1 MTYQQNG
8 QPPFEQL
15 SDWLDWLENT
25 RPEHE
30 MELGLDSI
38 RKVAE
43 RLDLTKPAPF
53 VITVGGTNGKGS
65 TVAILESILSAAGYK
80 VGVYTSPHLHRF
92 NERIKVNGVEASD
105 ESLCASFQK
114 VNDGLGGDWL
124 SYFEFAVLLAVD
136 VFQKEKVDIALME
149 VGLGGRLDATNVIEP
164 DVSVITTVG
173 LDHQDWLGYSIEAIA
188 KEKAGIFRSEKPAIF
203 GGVETPGSIVD
214 QAVRLE
220 SALYRRD
227 KEFELKEESRT
238 WSWKGL
244 NKTGECI
251 EYVDLPMP
259 ALVIDNAATALQAI
273 QFLPDAVSRDA
284 IVEGL
289 KISSLPGRYEKVM
302 EINKRGKKVQA
313 ILDVAHNPQAATK
326 LAERLK
332 ADPVSGKTR
341 ALIGIY
347 KDKDYHGV
355 IESLSEVVDEWVVAD
370 FDSPRAL
377 DKTVLSEA
385 VARYSELLPVI
396 AENVELGFQQLKE
409 VSTSRDR
416 VLVVGSFLMVG
427 AILCGGAEVSPSN

>member
-1 MTYQQNG
+1 MTYQQNS

-30 MELGLDSI
+30 MELGLDRI
-38 RKVAE
+38 RSVAE
-43 RLDLTKPAPF
+43 RLDLLKPAPF

-65 TVAILESILSAAGYK
+65 TVAVLESILLAAGYK
-80 VGVYTSPHLHRF
+80 VGVYTSPHLLKF
-92 NERIKVNGVEASD
+92 NERIKVNSVEASD

-114 VNDGLGGDWL
+114 VNEGRGGEWL

-136 VFQKEKVDIALME
+136 VFQKEKIDIALME

-164 DVSVITTVG
+164 NVSVITTVG

-203 GGVETPGSIVD
+203 GGVEIPSSIVE

-220 SALYRRD
+220 SALYRRE
-227 KEFELKEESRT
+227 KEFMLDEEKSI
-238 WSWKGL
+238 WSWEGMS
-244 NKTGECI
+244 KTGEI
-251 EYVDLPMP
+251 IGFTDLPKP
-259 ALVIDNAATALQAI
+259 NLVIDNAATALQAI
-273 QFLPDAVSRDA
+273 QFLPEEVSRDA

-289 KISSLPGRYEKVM
+289 KESSLPGRYEKIVETNQNGE
-302 EINKRGKKVQA
+302 EIEV
-313 ILDVAHNPQAATK
+313 ILDVAHNPQAAAK
-326 LAERLK
+326 LVERLK

-341 ALIGIY
+341 ALIAIY
-347 KDKDYHGV
+347 KDKDYQGV
-355 IESLSEVVDEWVVAD
+355 IEALSEVVDEWVVTD

-377 DKTVLSEA
+377 DKSDLNGV
-385 VARYSELLPVI
+385 VARYSGQSVMAKN
-396 AENVELGFQQLKE
+396 AETGFQRLTE
-409 VSTSRDR
+409 ISTDKDR

-427 AILCGGAEVSPSN
+427 AILFNVSEALPSK

>member
-1 MTYQQNG
+1 MTYQQNS

-30 MELGLDSI
+30 MELGLDRI

-43 RLDLTKPAPF
+43 RLVLIKPAPF

-65 TVAILESILSAAGYK
+65 TVAILESILLAAGYK

-92 NERIKVNGVEASD
+92 NERIKVNRAEASD
-105 ESLCASFQK
+105 ESLCDSFQK

-136 VFQKEKVDIALME
+136 VFRKEKVDIALME

-203 GGVETPGSIVD
+203 GGVETPDSIVD
-214 QAVRLE
+214 QAVRLK
-220 SALYRRD
+220 SALYRRN
-227 KEFELKEESRT
+227 KEFELKEKGKT

-244 NKTGECI
+244 NKTGDCI
-251 EYVDLPMP
+251 EYVDLPVP

-273 QFLPDAVSRDA
+273 QFLPEVVSRGA

-289 KISSLPGRYEKVM
+289 KASRLPGRYEKVV
-302 EINKRGKKVQA
+302 ETNKSGEKIQVV
-313 ILDVAHNPQAATK
+313 LDVAHNPQAAAK
-326 LAERLK
+326 LVERLK
-332 ADPVSGKTR
+332 SDPVSGKTR
-341 ALIGIY
+341 ALMAIY

-355 IESLSEVVDEWVVAD
+355 IETLSEVVDEWVVTD
-370 FDSPRAL
+370 IDSPRAL
-377 DKTVLSEA
+377 DKADLSEA
-385 VARYSELLPVI
+385 VARYSGLPVMT
-396 AENVELGFQQLKE
+396 ENLELGFQQLKE

-416 VLVVGSFLMVG
+416 VLVVGSFLTVG
-427 AILCGGAEVSPSN
+427 AVMGGGSEALPLK

>member
-1 MTYQQNG
+1 MTHQQNS

-30 MELGLDSI
+30 MELGLDRI

-43 RLDLTKPAPF
+43 RLDLLKPAPF

-65 TVAILESILSAAGYK
+65 TVAILESILLAAGYK
-80 VGVYTSPHLHRF
+80 VGVYTSPHLLRF
-92 NERIKVNGVEASD
+92 NERIKVNNVEASD
-105 ESLCASFQK
+105 EALCNSFEK
-114 VNDGLGGDWL
+114 VNEGLDGDWL

-136 VFQKEKVDIALME
+136 VFQKEKIDIALME

-188 KEKAGIFRSEKPAIF
+188 KEKAGIFRPEKPAVF
-203 GGVETPGSIVD
+203 GGVEIPNSIVE

-220 SALYRRD
+220 SALYRRK
-227 KEFELKEESRT
+227 KEFELREENST

-244 NKTGECI
+244 AKTGEPL
-251 EYVDLPMP
+251 EYAYLPIP
-259 ALVIDNAATALQAI
+259 ALVIDNATTALQAI
-273 QFLPDAVSRDA
+273 QFLPEVVNRDA

-289 KISSLPGRYEKVM
+289 KASSLPGRYEKVV
-302 EINKRGKKVQA
+302 EINQRGEKVEV
-313 ILDVAHNPQAATK
+313 ILDVAHNPQAAGK
-326 LAERLK
+326 LVERLK
-332 ADPVSGKTR
+332 ADPVPGKTR
-341 ALIGIY
+341 ALIAIF

-355 IESLSEVVDEWVVAD
+355 IESLAEVVDEWVVTD

-377 DKTVLSEA
+377 GKDDLSEA
-385 VARYSELLPVI
+385 VARYSELPDK
-396 AENVELGFQQLKE
+396 AESTELGFQQLVE
-409 VSTSRDR
+409 ASTSRDR
-416 VLVVGSFLMVG
+416 VLVVGSFLTVG
-427 AILCGGAEVSPSN
+427 AILISNGEALPSK

>member
-1 MTYQQNG
+1 MTYQQNS

-30 MELGLDSI
+30 MELGLDRI
-38 RKVAE
+38 RKVAK
-43 RLDLTKPAPF
+43 RLDLIKPAPL

-65 TVAILESILSAAGYK
+65 TVAILESILLAAGYK
-80 VGVYTSPHLHRF
+80 VGVYTSPHLCRF
-92 NERIKVNGVEASD
+92 NERIKVNRVEASD
-105 ESLCASFQK
+105 ASLCDSFQK

-124 SYFEFAVLLAVD
+124 SYFEFAVLLAID
-136 VFQKEKVDIALME
+136 VFRKEKVDIALME
-149 VGLGGRLDATNVIEP
+149 VGLGGRLDATNMIEP
-164 DVSVITTVG
+164 DISIITTVG

-203 GGVETPGSIVD
+203 GGVETPNSIVD

-227 KEFELKEESRT
+227 KEFELTEEDRT

-244 NKTGECI
+244 NKTGDCI
-251 EYVDLPMP
+251 EYVGLPVP

-273 QFLPDAVSRDA
+273 QLLPEVVSRDA
-284 IVEGL
+284 ILEGL
-289 KISSLPGRYEKVM
+289 KASHLPGRYEKVL
-302 EINKRGKKVQA
+302 ETNKSGEEVQ
-313 ILDVAHNPQAATK
+313 IVFDVAHNPQAAAK
-326 LAERLK
+326 LAECLRS
-332 ADPVSGKTR
+332 DPVSGKTR
-341 ALIGIY
+341 ALIAIY

-377 DKTVLSEA
+377 NKVDLSEA
-385 VARYSELLPVI
+385 VARYSGLPVI
-396 AENVELGFQQLKE
+396 AENAEQGFQQLKE
-409 VSTSRDR
+409 ESTASDR
-416 VLVVGSFLMVG
+416 VLVVGSFLTVG
-427 AILCGGAEVSPSN
+427 AILSIDS

>member
-1 MTYQQNG
+1 MTYQQNS

-30 MELGLDSI
+30 MELGLDRI

-43 RLDLTKPAPF
+43 RLDLLKPAPY

-65 TVAILESILSAAGYK
+65 TVAILESILLAAGYN
-80 VGVYTSPHLHRF
+80 VGVYTSPHLLRF
-92 NERIKVNGVEASD
+92 NERIKINSVEASD

-114 VNDGLGGDWL
+114 VNDGRGGDWL

-136 VFQKEKVDIALME
+136 VFQKEKVNIALIE

-188 KEKAGIFRSEKPAIF
+188 KEKAGVFRAEKPAVF
-203 GGVETPGSIVD
+203 GGLEAPKNIVE
-214 QAVRLE
+214 QAVKLE
-220 SALYRRD
+220 SALYRRE
-227 KEFELKEESRT
+227 KEFELREEKDT

-244 NKTGECI
+244 SMSGEFV
-251 EYVDLPMP
+251 EYAELPKP

-273 QFLPDAVSRDA
+273 QFLPQVISRDA

-289 KISSLPGRYEKVM
+289 KASSLPGRYEKIV
-302 EINKRGKKVQA
+302 ETNQSGEKVEVV
-313 ILDVAHNPQAATK
+313 LDVAHNPQAAGK
-326 LAERLK
+326 LVERLK
-332 ADPVSGKTR
+332 ADPVPGKTR
-341 ALIGIY
+341 ALIAIY
-347 KDKDYHGV
+347 KDKDYQGV
-355 IESLSEVVDEWVVAD
+355 IESLSEVVDEWVVTD

-377 DKTVLSEA
+377 AKAELNQA
-385 VARYSELLPVI
+385 VTRYSEQSVL
-396 AENVELGFQQLKE
+396 AESAEVGFQQLIQ
-409 VSTSRDR
+409 VSGSSDR
-416 VLVVGSFLMVG
+416 VLVVGSFLTVG
-427 AILCGGAEVSPSN
+427 TILFGKS